1 MRKLKI
7 KNLFL
12 ELVISYVMIFT
23 LTLSVGKYTQV
34 DSPLDFLYD
43 DVRQGQYGV
52 GLTQLDSSQVE
63 LLRVE
68 DLDTERLRLLCRH
81 VGQHQVDLLQP
92 HVPLVDD

>member
-43 DVRQGQYGV
+43 DVRQG
-52 GLTQLDSSQVE
+52 
-63 LLRVE
+63 
-68 DLDTERLRLLCRH
+68 
-81 VGQHQVDLLQP
+81 
-92 HVPLVDD
+92 